1 MLSRRALEVQ
11 ARDLDVVRGLPL
23 EFLIA
28 LDVDSVETLA
38 LDDRM
43 RDRLDEAWPL
53 ADHRVPASRF

>member
-1 MLSRRALEVQ
+1 MRVPADHRSFSMAT
-11 ARDLDVVRGLPL
+11 APAG
-23 EFLIA
+23 FMIA